1 VNKQDPRYEKL
12 QGLLKALRKKQGI
25 RQQELAERLGR
36 VQSYVSKYEGGERN
50 IDLIELIDVA
60 KSIDLDPAVVI
71 SELVASLFRIDAR
84 LSF

>member
-1 VNKQDPRYEKL
+1 MNKQDPRYEKL
-12 QGLLKALRKKQGI
+12 QFLLRGLRKKQGV

-36 VQSYVSKYEGGERN
+36 PQSYVSKYEGGERN

-71 SELVASLFRIDAR
+71 SELVASL
-84 LSF
+84 SE

>member
-12 QGLLKALRKKQGI
+12 QLLLRDLRKKQGI

-36 VQSYVSKYEGGERN
+36 PQSYVSKYEGGERN

-71 SELVASLFRIDAR
+71 SELVSSL
-84 LSF
+84 SE

>member
-12 QGLLKALRKKQGI
+12 QLLLRDLRKKQGV

-36 VQSYVSKYEGGERN
+36 PQSYVSKYEGGERN

-60 KSIDLDPAVVI
+60 KAIDLDPAVVI
-71 SELVASLFRIDAR
+71 LELVSSL
-84 LSF
+84 SE

>member
-12 QGLLKALRKKQGI
+12 QRLLRDLREKQGV

-36 VQSYVSKYEGGERN
+36 PQSYVSKYEGGERN
-50 IDLIELIDVA
+50 IDLVELIDVA

-71 SELVASLFRIDAR
+71 SELVASL
-84 LSF
+84 SE

>member
-12 QGLLKALRKKQGI
+12 QLLLRDLRKKQGV

-36 VQSYVSKYEGGERN
+36 PQSYVSKYEGGERN

-71 SELVASLFRIDAR
+71 SELVSSL
-84 LSF
+84 